1 MKQGTKQRI
10 VGSVVVLALAIIFL
24 PIVFD
29 GQGSYQIQTPNRI
42 PAQPLVP
49 ILPEPQQSRP
59 VIISDAA
66 KAPTVI
72 EIEPAVQT
80 SEESTEGVA
89 EVSIPKSDFTLDIPG
104 LDAVGLP
111 QSWSVRLGSF
121 SDTSNGENLLQRLQ
135 NAGYKAYTRNIG
147 EGQEELLGVFV
158 GPWVER
164 ALADEHLTQLQ
175 DQFQL
180 VGMVVRYEVKQL

>member
-24 PIVFD
+24 PIIFD
-29 GQGSYQIQTPNRI
+29 GEGSYQIQTSNRI

-59 VIISDAA
+59 VIISDADTT
-66 KAPTVI
+66 PTVAEIDPAIQTRI
-72 EIEPAVQT
+72 EA
-80 SEESTEGVA
+80 SEEVA
-89 EVSIPKSDFTLDIPG
+89 EVITPKSDFALDIPT
-104 LDAVGLP
+104 LDENGLP
-111 QSWSVRLGSF
+111 QGWSVRLGSF

-158 GPWVER
+158 GPWLER
-164 ALADEHLTQLQ
+164 TLANEHLTQLR

>member
-1 MKQGTKQRI
+1 
-10 VGSVVVLALAIIFL
+10 
-24 PIVFD
+24 
-29 GQGSYQIQTPNRI
+29 
-42 PAQPLVP
+42 
-49 ILPEPQQSRP
+49 
-59 VIISDAA
+59 
-66 KAPTVI
+66 
-72 EIEPAVQT
+72 
-80 SEESTEGVA
+80 
-89 EVSIPKSDFTLDIPG
+89 
-104 LDAVGLP
+104 
-111 QSWSVRLGSF
+111 GSF

-135 NAGYKAYTRNIG
+135 NAGYKAYTRNID

>member
-24 PIVFD
+24 PIIFD
-29 GQGSYQIQTPNRI
+29 GEGSYQIQTSNRI

-59 VIISDAA
+59 VIISDADTT
-66 KAPTVI
+66 PTVA
-72 EIEPAVQT
+72 EIEPAIQT
-80 SEESTEGVA
+80 RIEASEEVA
-89 EVSIPKSDFTLDIPG
+89 EVITPKSDFALDIPT
-104 LDAVGLP
+104 LDENGLP
-111 QSWSVRLGSF
+111 QGWSVRLGSF

-158 GPWVER
+158 GPWLER
-164 ALADEHLTQLQ
+164 TLANEHLTQLR

>member
-24 PIVFD
+24 PIIFD
-29 GQGSYQIQTPNRI
+29 GEGSYQIQTSNRI

-59 VIISDAA
+59 VIISDADTT
-66 KAPTVI
+66 PTVA
-72 EIEPAVQT
+72 EIEPAIQT
-80 SEESTEGVA
+80 RIEASEEVA
-89 EVSIPKSDFTLDIPG
+89 EVITPKSDFALDIPT
-104 LDAVGLP
+104 LDENGLP
-111 QSWSVRLGSF
+111 QGWSVRLGSF

-158 GPWVER
+158 GPWLER
-164 ALADEHLTQLQ
+164 TLANEHLTQLR
-175 DQFQL
+175 DQYQL

>member
-1 MKQGTKQRI
+1 M
-10 VGSVVVLALAIIFL
+10 VLALAIIFL
-24 PIVFD
+24 PIIFD
-29 GQGSYQIQTPNRI
+29 GEGSYQIQTSNRI

-59 VIISDAA
+59 VIISDADTT
-66 KAPTVI
+66 PTVA
-72 EIEPAVQT
+72 EIEPAIQT
-80 SEESTEGVA
+80 RIEASEEVA
-89 EVSIPKSDFTLDIPG
+89 EVITPKSDFALDIPT
-104 LDAVGLP
+104 LDENGLP
-111 QSWSVRLGSF
+111 QGWSVRLGSF

-158 GPWVER
+158 GPWLER
-164 ALADEHLTQLQ
+164 ALANEHLTQLRN
-175 DQFQL
+175 QFQL